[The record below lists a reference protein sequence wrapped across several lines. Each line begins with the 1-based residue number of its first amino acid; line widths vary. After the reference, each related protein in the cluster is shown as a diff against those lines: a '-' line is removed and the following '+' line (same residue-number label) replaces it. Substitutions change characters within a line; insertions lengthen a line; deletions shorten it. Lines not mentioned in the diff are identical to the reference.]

1 MSPSYDCP
9 KCGAL
14 LHPNGCP
21 VCRFARGELRDLSA
35 RDVVQPG
42 SRVYV
47 DYHELKHTPAIVRS
61 IHDREEGIISVRIL
75 STDMPKYHAYMID
88 PADGMYALV
97 VIGGEWELGLDWR
110 S

>member
-14 LHPNGCP
+14 LSQYGCP
-21 VCRFARGELRDLSA
+21 VCGFGRDEQRDLAA
-35 RDVVQPG
+35 RDIVQPG
-42 SRVYV
+42 SQVYV
-47 DYHELKHTPAIVRS
+47 DFHELMHTPAVVRS
-61 IHDREEGIISVRIL
+61 IHNRKEGIISVRIL
-75 STDMPKYHAYMID
+75 PEDMPRDHAYMID

-97 VIGGEWELGLDWR
+97 VTGEEWELKRG

>member
-1 MSPSYDCP
+1 MSPSHECP

-14 LHPNGCP
+14 LHLNGCG
-21 VCRFARGELRDLSA
+21 VCGFARGEPRDVSA

-42 SRVYV
+42 SQVYV
-47 DYHELKHTPAIVRS
+47 DFHELKHTPAVVRS
-61 IHDREEGIISVRIL
+61 IHDRREGIISVRIL
-75 STDMPKYHAYMID
+75 PENMPHDHAYMID

-97 VIGGEWELGLDWR
+97 VTGEEWELKRG